1 MKPDTLQLL
10 FIGGPADGQ
19 VRAIPANATRLEYPY
34 MPPLSGTLNS
44 IDPPQFYRAVYK
56 RSRIGDSHFF
66 YYETDGCEEALRKLL
81 RNYAP
86 RLALAAEQQERLVG
100 SSFFTS

>member
-19 VRAIPANATRLEYPY
+19 VRAIPANTTRLELPY
-34 MPPLSGTLNS
+34 MPPPSAFSHL
-44 IDPPQFYRAVYK
+44 DPPQFQAAVYE
-56 RSRIGDSHFF
+56 RMCFGDIRFF
-66 YYETDGCEEALRKLL
+66 YYEPDGCDEALRKLL

-86 RLALAAEQQERLVG
+86 RIALAAQQQESRG